1 MIPSSWKIYLST
13 GRVRMDSLVD
23 SMMGWRLGTRSSRRS
38 EVAKT
43 EMTGDA
49 ENHEITE
56 WQAVVWIY

>member
-1 MIPSSWKIYLST
+1 
-13 GRVRMDSLVD
+13 MDSLVD
-23 SMMGWRLGTRSSRRS
+23 SVMGWRLGTRSSRRS